1 MVCRQGSGADP
12 SSQIVL
18 HTTHI
23 VSIMTQIVIVS
34 LSHRAAACRETQIV
48 PLMTQ
53 IVQSGVERANPSDIR
68 HQKVHPASK
77 PFMGRAMGL
86 LGRVGAA
93 SCSSSEGAPQIVA
106 DRGSRRHLR
115 PTRQHRTP
123 LLDAVRERGLRD
135 AEVPFHVPG
144 HCRGRGAHAALSEVG
159 RVHAIDS
166 LRIPQSV
173 R

>member
-53 IVQSGVERANPSDIR
+53 IVQSGVELCA
-68 HQKVHPASK
+68 KWCGASK
-77 PFMGRAMGL
+77 S
-86 LGRVGAA
+86 LGRKG
-93 SCSSSEGAPQIVA
+93 EGW
-106 DRGSRRHLR
+106 
-115 PTRQHRTP
+115 
-123 LLDAVRERGLRD
+123 LDTVL
-135 AEVPFHVPG
+135 
-144 HCRGRGAHAALSEVG
+144 
-159 RVHAIDS
+159 
-166 LRIPQSV
+166 
-173 R
+173 

>member
-53 IVQSGVERANPSDIR
+53 IVQSGVELCA
-68 HQKVHPASK
+68 KWCGASK
-77 PFMGRAMGL
+77 SLRRERL
-86 LGRVGAA
+86 WGRVGVVYD
-93 SCSSSEGAPQIVA
+93 CE
-106 DRGSRRHLR
+106 
-115 PTRQHRTP
+115 
-123 LLDAVRERGLRD
+123 
-135 AEVPFHVPG
+135 
-144 HCRGRGAHAALSEVG
+144 
-159 RVHAIDS
+159 
-166 LRIPQSV
+166 
-173 R
+173 

>member
-53 IVQSGVERANPSDIR
+53 IVQSGVELCA
-68 HQKVHPASK
+68 KWCGASK
-77 PFMGRAMGL
+77 PLA
-86 LGRVGAA
+86 LGSGKLIH
-93 SCSSSEGAPQIVA
+93 SG
-106 DRGSRRHLR
+106 
-115 PTRQHRTP
+115 
-123 LLDAVRERGLRD
+123 
-135 AEVPFHVPG
+135 AEVG
-144 HCRGRGAHAALSEVG
+144 GGG
-159 RVHAIDS
+159 
-166 LRIPQSV
+166 
-173 R
+173 